1 MIKFINLLLLIIFLF
16 MEEKLIIKTRDLF
29 PDFVGF
35 VSDINLKEIL
45 SVSRIKELDIAINKY
60 AVLVF
65 KDQNIT
71 DDEQVRFTEY
81 FGKIEA
87 SGKTSNITKDKDRRL
102 SSDLADVSNLDKD
115 NKPFTLN
122 DPRRI
127 FNLGNRLWHT
137 DSSFKP
143 VPAKYSLLSG
153 RNVSKE
159 GGNTEFADMRSVY
172 DNLDATTKNKIEKM
186 ICEHS
191 LIYSRQRLGFDMVR
205 ELSPDEIKNFKP
217 VEQPLVRNN
226 KLTNRKTVFLSSH
239 IGKIKDWTR
248 PDSMCFIDDLIEYAT
263 KEKFLYVHKWMQND
277 LVIWDN
283 RQTMH
288 RARAFDDL
296 TEYRDMRRTTV
307 LGEEKL
313 I

>member
-1 MIKFINLLLLIIFLF
+1 
-16 MEEKLIIKTRDLF
+16 LIIKTRDLF

-45 SVSRIKELDIAINKY
+45 SDSLINELDAAVNKY

-71 DDEQVRFTEY
+71 DHEQVRFTEY

-159 GGNTEFADMRSVY
+159 GGNTEFADMRSAY
-172 DNLDATTKNKIEKM
+172 DNLDFKIKNKIEKM

-263 KEKFLYVHKWMQND
+263 KEKFLYVHKWLQND

>member
-1 MIKFINLLLLIIFLF
+1 MG
-16 MEEKLIIKTRDLF
+16 ETLIIKTRDLF

-45 SVSRIKELDIAINKY
+45 SDSLIKELDTAVNKY
-60 AVLVF
+60 AVLIF

-172 DNLDATTKNKIEKM
+172 DNLDAKTKNKIEKM

-239 IGKIKDWTR
+239 IGKIKGWTR

>member
-1 MIKFINLLLLIIFLF
+1 MG
-16 MEEKLIIKTRDLF
+16 ETLIIKTRDLF

-45 SVSRIKELDIAINKY
+45 SDSLIKELDTAVNKY
-60 AVLVF
+60 AVLIF

-137 DSSFKP
+137 DSSFKS

-153 RNVSKE
+153 RNISKE
-159 GGNTEFADMRSVY
+159 GGNTEFADMRDAY
-172 DNLDATTKNKIEKM
+172 DL
-186 ICEHS
+186 S
-191 LIYSRQRLGFDMVR
+191 LI
-205 ELSPDEIKNFKP
+205 
-217 VEQPLVRNN
+217 
-226 KLTNRKTVFLSSH
+226 H
-239 IGKIKDWTR
+239 I
-248 PDSMCFIDDLIEYAT
+248 
-263 KEKFLYVHKWMQND
+263 
-277 LVIWDN
+277 
-283 RQTMH
+283 
-288 RARAFDDL
+288 
-296 TEYRDMRRTTV
+296 
-307 LGEEKL
+307 
-313 I
+313 

>member
-1 MIKFINLLLLIIFLF
+1 
-16 MEEKLIIKTRDLF
+16 LIIKTREQF

-35 VSDINLKEIL
+35 ISDIDLKTSLSDLLIKEI
-45 SVSRIKELDIAINKY
+45 DDAINKY

-65 KDQNIT
+65 KDQNINNE
-71 DDEQVRFTEY
+71 DQVRFTQY

-87 SGKTSNITKDKDRRL
+87 SGKTSNITKASDRRL
-102 SSDLADVSNLDKD
+102 PTELADVSNLDKD
-115 NKPFTLN
+115 NNPFTIN

-137 DSSFKP
+137 DSSFKS

-153 RNVSKE
+153 RNISKE
-159 GGNTEFADMRSVY
+159 GGNTEFGDMRAAY
-172 DNLDATTKNKIEKM
+172 DNLDVKDKNKIEEM

-191 LIYSRQRLGFDMVR
+191 LIYSRQRLGFDMVK
-205 ELSPDEIKNFKP
+205 ELSSEQIKNFDP
-217 VEQPLVRNN
+217 VEQPLVRQN
-226 KLTNRKTVFLSSH
+226 KLTNRKTIFLSSH
-239 IGKIKDWTR
+239 IGKIKNWIR

-263 KEKFLYVHKWMQND
+263 KDEFIYVHKWVQND
-277 LVIWDN
+277 LIIWDN

-288 RARAFDDL
+288 RARAYDDL
-296 TEYRDMRRTTV
+296 TEHRDMRRTTV

-313 I
+313 L

>member
-1 MIKFINLLLLIIFLF
+1 M
-16 MEEKLIIKTRDLF
+16 IIKTRDLF

-45 SVSRIKELDIAINKY
+45 SESLIKELDTAVNKY
-60 AVLVF
+60 AVLIF

-172 DNLDATTKNKIEKM
+172 DNLDAKTKNKIEKM

-263 KEKFLYVHKWMQND
+263 KENFLYVHKWMQND

>member
-1 MIKFINLLLLIIFLF
+1 MG
-16 MEEKLIIKTRDLF
+16 ETLIIKTRDLF

-45 SVSRIKELDIAINKY
+45 SDSLINELDAAVNKY

-71 DDEQVRFTEY
+71 DHEQVRFTEY

-159 GGNTEFADMRSVY
+159 GGNTEFADMRSAY
-172 DNLDATTKNKIEKM
+172 DNLDFKIKNKIEKM

-205 ELSPDEIKNFKP
+205 ELSSDEIKNFKP

-263 KEKFLYVHKWMQND
+263 KEKFLYVHKWLQND

>member
-1 MIKFINLLLLIIFLF
+1 MGVI
-16 MEEKLIIKTRDLF
+16 LIIKTRDLF

-45 SVSRIKELDIAINKY
+45 SDSLIKELDTAVNKY
-60 AVLVF
+60 AVLIF

-172 DNLDATTKNKIEKM
+172 DNLDAKTKNKIEKM

>member
-1 MIKFINLLLLIIFLF
+1 MGVI
-16 MEEKLIIKTRDLF
+16 LIIKTRDLF

-45 SVSRIKELDIAINKY
+45 SDTLIRELDTAVNKY

-65 KDQNIT
+65 QNQNIT

-172 DNLDATTKNKIEKM
+172 DNLDTKTKNKIEKM

>member
-1 MIKFINLLLLIIFLF
+1 MG
-16 MEEKLIIKTRDLF
+16 ETLIIKTRDLF

-45 SVSRIKELDIAINKY
+45 SDNLIKELDTAVNKY
-60 AVLVF
+60 AVLIF

-172 DNLDATTKNKIEKM
+172 DNLDAKTKNKIEKM

-263 KEKFLYVHKWMQND
+263 KENFLYVHKWMQND

>member
-1 MIKFINLLLLIIFLF
+1 M
-16 MEEKLIIKTRDLF
+16 IIKTRDLF

-45 SVSRIKELDIAINKY
+45 SDNLIKELDTAVNKY
-60 AVLVF
+60 AVLIF

-172 DNLDATTKNKIEKM
+172 DNLDAKTKNKIEKM

-263 KEKFLYVHKWMQND
+263 KENFLYVHKWMQND

>member
-1 MIKFINLLLLIIFLF
+1 MEHFKTLF
-16 MEEKLIIKTRDLF
+16 IKTRDLF

-45 SVSRIKELDIAINKY
+45 SNNVIMELDTALNKY

-65 KDQNIT
+65 NNQNIT
-71 DDEQVRFTEY
+71 DSEQIRITEY
-81 FGKIEA
+81 FGKIESA
-87 SGKTSNITKDKDRRL
+87 SGTGRSSLKLLSHDDKPYTRD
-102 SSDLADVSNLDKD
+102 
-115 NKPFTLN
+115 

-127 FNLGNRLWHT
+127 FNLSNRLWHT
-137 DSSFKP
+137 DSSFNP
-143 VPAKYSLLSG
+143 IPAKYSLLSG
-153 RNVSKE
+153 KHISKE
-159 GGNTEFADMRSVY
+159 GGNTEFADMRSAY
-172 DNLDATTKNKIEKM
+172 DNLDVKTKNKIEKM

-191 LIYSRQRLGFDMVR
+191 KIYSCQRLAMGIPGNSN
-205 ELSPDEIKNFKP
+205 L
-217 VEQPLVRNN
+217 VEHPLVRENR
-226 KLTNRKTVFLSSH
+226 LTKRKSLFLSSH

-263 KEKFLYVHKWMQND
+263 KEKFLYVHKWMQNN

-307 LGEEKL
+307 LE
-313 I
+313 

>member
-1 MIKFINLLLLIIFLF
+1 MG
-16 MEEKLIIKTRDLF
+16 ETLIIKTRDLF

-45 SVSRIKELDIAINKY
+45 SDILIKELDTAVNKY
-60 AVLVF
+60 AVLIF

-172 DNLDATTKNKIEKM
+172 DNLDAKTKNKIEKM

-263 KEKFLYVHKWMQND
+263 KENFLYVHKWMQND

>member
-1 MIKFINLLLLIIFLF
+1 M
-16 MEEKLIIKTRDLF
+16 IIKTREQF

-35 VSDINLKEIL
+35 ISDIDLKTSLSDLLIKEI
-45 SVSRIKELDIAINKY
+45 DDAINKY

-65 KDQNIT
+65 KDQNINNE
-71 DDEQVRFTEY
+71 DQVRFTQY

-87 SGKTSNITKDKDRRL
+87 SGKTSNITKASDRRL
-102 SSDLADVSNLDKD
+102 PTELADVSNLDKD
-115 NKPFTLN
+115 NNPFTIN

-137 DSSFKP
+137 DSSFKSI
-143 VPAKYSLLSG
+143 PAKYSLLSG
-153 RNVSKE
+153 RNISKE
-159 GGNTEFADMRSVY
+159 GGNTEFGDMRAAY
-172 DNLDATTKNKIEKM
+172 DNLDVKDKNKIEEM

-191 LIYSRQRLGFDMVR
+191 LIYSRQRLGFDMVK
-205 ELSPDEIKNFKP
+205 ELSSEQIKNFDP
-217 VEQPLVRNN
+217 VEQPLVRQN
-226 KLTNRKTVFLSSH
+226 KMTNRKTIFLSSH
-239 IGKIKDWTR
+239 IGKIRDWIR

-263 KEKFLYVHKWMQND
+263 QIKFKYVHKWSQND
-277 LVIWDN
+277 LIIWDN

-296 TEYRDMRRTTV
+296 KEKRDMRRTTV

>member
-1 MIKFINLLLLIIFLF
+1 M
-16 MEEKLIIKTRDLF
+16 IIKTREQF

-35 VSDINLKEIL
+35 ISDIDLKTSLSDLLIKEI
-45 SVSRIKELDIAINKY
+45 DDAINKY

-65 KDQNIT
+65 KDQNINNE
-71 DDEQVRFTEY
+71 DQIRFTQY

-87 SGKTSNITKDKDRRL
+87 SGKTSNITKATDRRL
-102 SSDLADVSNLDKD
+102 PTELADVSNLDKD
-115 NKPFTLN
+115 NKPFTIN

-137 DSSFKP
+137 DSSFKSI
-143 VPAKYSLLSG
+143 PAKYSLLSG
-153 RNVSKE
+153 RNISKE
-159 GGNTEFADMRSVY
+159 GGNTEFGDMRAAY
-172 DNLDATTKNKIEKM
+172 DNLDVKDKHKIEEM

-191 LIYSRQRLGFDMVR
+191 LIYSRQRLGFDMVK
-205 ELSPDEIKNFKP
+205 ELSSEQIKNFNP
-217 VEQPLVRNN
+217 VEQPLVRKN
-226 KLTNRKTVFLSSH
+226 KLTNRKTIFLSSH
-239 IGKIKDWTR
+239 IGKIKNWIR

-263 KEKFLYVHKWMQND
+263 KDEFIYVHKWVQND
-277 LVIWDN
+277 LIIWDN

-288 RARAFDDL
+288 RARAYDDL
-296 TEYRDMRRTTV
+296 TEHRDMRRTTV

>member
-1 MIKFINLLLLIIFLF
+1 MW
-16 MEEKLIIKTRDLF
+16 ETLIIKTRDLF

-45 SVSRIKELDIAINKY
+45 SDSLIKELDTAVNKY
-60 AVLVF
+60 AVLIF

-172 DNLDATTKNKIEKM
+172 DNLDAKTKNKIEKM

-205 ELSPDEIKNFKP
+205 ELSPDGIKNFKP

-263 KEKFLYVHKWMQND
+263 KENFLYVHKWMQND